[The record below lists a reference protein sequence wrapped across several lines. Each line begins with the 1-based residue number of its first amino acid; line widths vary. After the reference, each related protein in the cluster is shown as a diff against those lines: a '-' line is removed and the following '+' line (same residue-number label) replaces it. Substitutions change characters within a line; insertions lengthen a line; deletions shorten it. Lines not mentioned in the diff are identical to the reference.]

1 MNKLNEALSHNSD
14 LIIAAGVFD
23 VILVILM
30 EMPSKVMGGWETI
43 IGANNFKG
51 SAGIFLALIVLG
63 AIVVHGFLFLRVY
76 QSYKQSYKQSY
87 NNEA

>member
-1 MNKLNEALSHNSD
+1 MNKFIDALSHNSD
-14 LIIAAGVFD
+14 LIIAAGIFD
-23 VILVILM
+23 VILVVLM
-30 EMPSKVMGGWETI
+30 ELPSKVMGGWSTI

-76 QSYKQSYKQSY
+76 QSYRQPYS
-87 NNEA
+87 NEA